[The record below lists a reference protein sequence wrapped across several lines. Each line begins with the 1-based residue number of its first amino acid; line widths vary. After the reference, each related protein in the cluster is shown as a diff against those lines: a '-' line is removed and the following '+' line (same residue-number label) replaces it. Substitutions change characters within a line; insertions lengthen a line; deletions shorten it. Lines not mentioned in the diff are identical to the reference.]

1 MMHRLATAALFLLM
15 AGMLFLVPFQGCKD
29 DATTDPGNTITP
41 ITSDLFPLVPGRVFI
56 YSGNAITTSGVNLPD
71 PTSVYRTVWVVGTA
85 GPFAGSTVLVDST
98 TLQHPVAGVITSV
111 RTLLVRKDTTTKDFD
126 FLQTLGPFF
135 RAFKITPLGRTDTL
149 RWVAVAKPSVGVNG
163 TWTAL
168 DSTYTDSLGSA
179 VRLQILGAI
188 EGMEDLT
195 DSSASHTVWHTYR
208 SRTYRRISVN
218 GAVIVDNATTSR
230 LWLAADVG
238 PVQIHIA
245 QDTENLGH
253 FRTLRQ
259 KNF

>member
-1 MMHRLATAALFLLM
+1 MASLF
-15 AGMLFLVPFQGCKD
+15 FLTVAVLVMSAIQGCKED
-29 DATTDPGNTITP
+29 ETTAPGNTITP

-56 YSGNAITTSGVNLPD
+56 YSGNAITTAGVNLPD
-71 PTSVYRTVWVVGTA
+71 PSSVYRTVWLVGTA
-85 GPFAGSTVLVDST
+85 GPLPGSTVLVDTT
-98 TLQHPVAGVITSV
+98 TLQHPLAGVITSA
-111 RTLLVRKDTTTKDFD
+111 RALLVRKDTTTKDFE

-135 RAFKITPLGRTDTL
+135 RAFKITPLGRTDTT
-149 RWVAVAKPSVGVNG
+149 RWVAVARPSAGVSG

-179 VRLQILGAI
+179 VRLQILGTI
-188 EGMEDLT
+188 EGTEEIT
-195 DSSASHTVWHTYR
+195 DSSASRTVWQTYR

-230 LWLAADVG
+230 LWLAANVG

-253 FRTLRQ
+253 FRTLKQ